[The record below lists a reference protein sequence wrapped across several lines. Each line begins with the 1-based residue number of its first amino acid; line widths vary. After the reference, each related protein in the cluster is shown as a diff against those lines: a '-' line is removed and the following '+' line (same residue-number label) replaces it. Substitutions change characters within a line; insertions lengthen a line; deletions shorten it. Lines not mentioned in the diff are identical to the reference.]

1 MLLEIPKYFS
11 KLTKSSILNF
21 ILISQI
27 FLGNYYEISDIT
39 SICNIIKIY
48 CFGFTVLMMF
58 LCQYY
63 ISFISMFLFL
73 SLEYF
78 LISQRYIHMYY
89 NAIQISDT
97 VMGFK
102 NVSLVPFVSFLYLL
116 IILVLRCTA
125 IYCRSGY
132 ISIFPPIVL
141 KLVTS
146 DCNHFM
152 GSILFSS
159 LLVRMKLLRQC
170 FKNISV
176 PINIVGRDEV
186 DKNVK
191 NIRNCLN
198 YYKNLMDSLLHIN
211 NEIQLLLCIML
222 VSNVPR
228 WIMASYQVIYFHFI
242 EGSSSKLQYIANL
255 SVIIET
261 FVASCSPTI
270 VTELIKVEVNGMKSI
285 LASHIA
291 RCTDSSIQ
299 HELQR
304 ALRYITT
311 RPFRLSVTQIIELD
325 LKLTFSI
332 SCLCVTYIIVAFQ
345 FTHFTET
352 VA

>member
-39 SICNIIKIY
+39 GICNIIKIY
-48 CFGFTVLMMF
+48 CFGFTILMMF
-58 LCQYY
+58 LCLYY

-78 LISQRYIHMYY
+78 LNSVFFLITGQRYIHKYY
-89 NAIQISDT
+89 DAIQISDT
-97 VMGFK
+97 VMGIK

-116 IILVLRCTA
+116 IIFVLRCTA

-191 NIRNCLN
+191 IIRNCLN

-211 NEIQLLLCIML
+211 NEIQLLVRIFLL
-222 VSNVPR
+222 
-228 WIMASYQVIYFHFI
+228 
-242 EGSSSKLQYIANL
+242 L
-255 SVIIET
+255 
-261 FVASCSPTI
+261 
-270 VTELIKVEVNGMKSI
+270 
-285 LASHIA
+285 
-291 RCTDSSIQ
+291 
-299 HELQR
+299 
-304 ALRYITT
+304 
-311 RPFRLSVTQIIELD
+311 
-325 LKLTFSI
+325 
-332 SCLCVTYIIVAFQ
+332 
-345 FTHFTET
+345 
-352 VA
+352 